1 MQLNL
6 RSDPYNAIP
15 KITFCRY
22 RNYCNRLIKKLKRKY
37 EYEQLKTNIKNS
49 KALWKSIKEIAH
61 LNSTKIGSC
70 ELLSTR
76 GTPVESVNYAN
87 DYFANVGK
95 RLAADI
101 QSKCPHPDSSL
112 IDTPKT
118 QLSSFVLLET
128 DGEEV
133 DVVISN

>member
-1 MQLNL
+1 MGF
-6 RSDPYNAIP
+6 
-15 KITFCRY
+15 T
-22 RNYCNRLIKKLKRKY
+22 Y

-101 QSKCPHPDSSL
+101 QSKCPQPDSSL

-128 DGEEV
+128 DAEEV
-133 DVVISN
+133 NVVISNLKTDSAPGWDGIHTKFIKWLNPKLFPLLVI